1 MGVGPLCELCFLFDR
16 LQILLEVTCSLRVIA
31 ASVGQDVLFLSTR
44 AEFSLL
50 LLVIIELG

>member
-1 MGVGPLCELCFLFDR
+1 MGVGPVCDKCFLLDR
-16 LQILLEVTCSLRVIA
+16 LQILLEVTCGLRVIA

>member
-1 MGVGPLCELCFLFDR
+1 MRVEPVCELRLLLDR